1 MEQESRVKITR
12 CIQYTSQVRKKFFR
26 SHHEL
31 SRRGRQ
37 GLNDGRSGTSVK
49 KSESSG
55 NVDAS
60 GRTWRNAGVGGKQ
73 LDGGGAPGEQAAGTH
88 VAAAA
93 VGDAAG
99 NDDHQV
105 EAFDGDAVAAAI
117 QQSSNAGAGSS
128 GRQFGTPVAAPCC
141 SSRC

>member
-1 MEQESRVKITR
+1 M
-12 CIQYTSQVRKKFFR
+12 
-26 SHHEL
+26 
-31 SRRGRQ
+31 
-37 GLNDGRSGTSVK
+37 NDGRSGTSVK

-73 LDGGGAPGEQAAGTH
+73 LDGGDELGEQAAGTR
-88 VAAAA
+88 VAAGA

-99 NDDHQV
+99 NDDHQK

-128 GRQFGTPVAAPCC
+128 GRQFGTLVAAPCC
-141 SSRC
+141 SSRCWFESCLPPCASPSSPPPTLGLKSFVAGSPSLGCWPR

>member
-1 MEQESRVKITR
+1 M
-12 CIQYTSQVRKKFFR
+12 
-26 SHHEL
+26 
-31 SRRGRQ
+31 
-37 GLNDGRSGTSVK
+37 NDGRSGTSVK

-73 LDGGGAPGEQAAGTH
+73 LDGGDELGEQAAGTR
-88 VAAAA
+88 VAA

-117 QQSSNAGAGSS
+117 RQNSNAGAGSS
-128 GRQFGTPVAAPCC
+128 GRQFGTSVAALCC
-141 SSRC
+141 SSRCWFESCLLPCA